1 MKVAALAYGTRGDVQ
16 PIVCLGRALADEGH
30 EVEVIAPRDGAGM
43 VGAAGLPFRA
53 LPCDFQSLLRA
64 PQAQRMLAA
73 GNINAMTRWFR
84 KEEKRYEAELH
95 QTLLAATDSVDLVV
109 STVVLAARC
118 RAIAEARRIAFMPI
132 YLTPHVSSRT
142 YASIFVTQR
151 NLGALNR
158 LSHALAHHVIWR
170 AQRDP
175 LAALHRELGLPPPT
189 RRDWSRAF
197 VGEGPALLAYSEA
210 LFPTPHDW
218 PEWLQAVGFFKPSS
232 DLRAQIGASGIPPE
246 LEDWLAAGPPPVFLG
261 FGSMPVLDERA
272 MLRTVREA
280 LAALGVRGILAA
292 GWSELDAAGDETLY
306 VVDEVDHV
314 SLLPRCAAAVHHG
327 GAGTI
332 AASAGAGLPTLV
344 CSVWWDQPFWGARC
358 RKLGIGDTFPFA
370 RLDTRRLVDGLR
382 AVLEPEV
389 AKRAR
394 ELARRM
400 DEEDGVADALARLE
414 DGKPFSGGPVPRR
427 S

>member
-1 MKVAALAYGTRGDVQ
+1 MKIAALAYGTRGDVQ
-16 PIVCLGRALADEGH
+16 PIVCLGRALADKGH
-30 EVEVIAPRDGAGM
+30 EVEVIAPRDGADM

-53 LPCDFQSLLRA
+53 LPCDFQSLLLA
-64 PQAQRMLAA
+64 PTAQRMLAT

-84 KEEKRYEAELH
+84 KEEERFETELH
-95 QTLLAATDSVDLVV
+95 QTLLAATDSVDLIV

-118 RAIAEARRIAFMPI
+118 RAIAKARRIAFVPI

-151 NLGALNR
+151 NLRALNR
-158 LSHALAHHVIWR
+158 LSHTLAHHVIWR
-170 AQRDP
+170 SQRDP
-175 LAALHRELGLPPPT
+175 LAALHRKVGLPPPT
-189 RRDWSRAF
+189 KREWSCAF
-197 VGEGPALLAYSEA
+197 VGEAPALLAYSEA

-218 PEWLQAVGFFKPSS
+218 PEWLQTVGFFKPSS
-232 DLRAQIGASGIPPE
+232 DLRAHIGVSGIPPE

-272 MLRTVREA
+272 MLQTIREA

-292 GWSELDAAGDETLY
+292 GWSELGAAGDGTLY
-306 VVDEVDHV
+306 VVDEVDHT

-370 RLDTRRLVDGLR
+370 KFDTRRLVNGLR
-382 AVLEPEV
+382 TALRPEV
-389 AKRAR
+389 AKRAG
-394 ELARRM
+394 ELGRYM
-400 DEEDGVADALARLE
+400 GNEDGVSDAVARLE
-414 DGKPFSGGPVPRR
+414 DGKLFA
-427 S
+427 